1 MQAKVNIS
9 ASILHWVMRTT
20 QLDTLPPQIVEYLT
34 KWIKGEKEPTF
45 NQVERVSQATGI
57 PLGYFFLQTPPQEDI
72 PLMEYRTINSISFDR
87 PSRNLIETIHDMEMV
102 QDWTREHIIA
112 EGVPGPTCVGIFKR
126 EQNPIH
132 CAELVRRVLGINEDW
147 FVSCKTTDDSYR
159 FIRNAISSA
168 GVLVMMSGIVGNNTR
183 RPLEI
188 EEFRAFV
195 MIDDYAP
202 LIFINTNDSGNGRLF
217 SLLHEFAHVCVG
229 ESDFYNDRNGGASGI
244 RPVEV
249 LCNAVAA
256 EILVPQTMFLQQ
268 WNEYVNNNTERET
281 IEILAK
287 HFKCGITVI
296 ARKALDNG
304 MIKSDLYHEMATLAI
319 KRYVD
324 KKRRD
329 KENGV
334 SGGDYYRTAATRIDK
349 RFFQMLNNSVA
360 EGKTQYTDAFR
371 LTNTNRSSFAKLA
384 ESQIGG
390 VQ

>member
-1 MQAKVNIS
+1 M
-9 ASILHWVMRTT
+9 
-20 QLDTLPPQIVEYLT
+20 
-34 KWIKGEKEPTF
+34 
-45 NQVERVSQATGI
+45 
-57 PLGYFFLQTPPQEDI
+57 
-72 PLMEYRTINSISFDR
+72 
-87 PSRNLIETIHDMEMV
+87 
-102 QDWTREHIIA
+102 
-112 EGVPGPTCVGIFKR
+112 
-126 EQNPIH
+126 
-132 CAELVRRVLGINEDW
+132 
-147 FVSCKTTDDSYR
+147 
-159 FIRNAISSA
+159 
-168 GVLVMMSGIVGNNTR
+168 
-183 RPLEI
+183 
-188 EEFRAFV
+188 
-195 MIDDYAP
+195 
-202 LIFINTNDSGNGRLF
+202 
-217 SLLHEFAHVCVG
+217 
-229 ESDFYNDRNGGASGI
+229 
-244 RPVEV
+244 
-249 LCNAVAA
+249 CNAVAA

-324 KKRRD
+324 KKRHD